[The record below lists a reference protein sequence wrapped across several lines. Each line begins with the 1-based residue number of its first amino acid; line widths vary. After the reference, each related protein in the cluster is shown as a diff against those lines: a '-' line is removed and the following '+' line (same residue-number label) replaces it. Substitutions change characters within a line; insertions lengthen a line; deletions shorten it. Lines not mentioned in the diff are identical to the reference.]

1 MASFKIATL
10 NINDMTSPTR
20 IAMLDAL
27 LRRQEID
34 IILVQEVTYHVLN
47 DFQGYTT
54 KYNIGAN
61 RRGTAI
67 MARDGIN
74 LENIL

>member
-1 MASFKIATL
+1 
-10 NINDMTSPTR
+10 MTSPTR